1 MHGGFL
7 AGADGE
13 GERQAPVIFGSSA
26 HDGGPGFGHA
36 VSVVRNIMGKDLNP
50 NEDLLVLE
58 IDQKQTVMHNMN
70 RWDLLVHCRG
80 LVAAQHLPAPA
91 DSLHTYTSEFFRTP
105 IMLLHRAT
113 RLHTVIRGDSGGAG
127 IRVERAA
134 DSPHYVITEL
144 CSGSAAARS
153 ADIMPGDVL
162 MSVDGVPVCT
172 SCTAGVTALM
182 TGAAGSPAVLGI
194 VSAASFRV
202 QDLRSVRL
210 PAKEGKAAEMLNF
223 RDMRCLQGITEP
235 VMHVRKGA
243 IVVSMDPIRAVI
255 TSSTIFVVL
264 KDGQDSELQPL
275 TPRLRAAAGQHADGL
290 ANSFA
295 LPFELRALDAI
306 FYTVFLWH
314 LNRVRECKEQA
325 AQMVSAVQTTLTDAV
340 LFQILA
346 RERIMHQEL
355 EALAGLIDAIGIP
368 LDDSDM
374 ISNMC
379 LSRHTDLPP
388 KDCTAAA
395 AAATDRVMRAE
406 HGAPDDADS
415 AGGRAPPRPP
425 AGACTVS
432 GRGFGGSPGDVGVGM
447 GAVSRSRDSHRG
459 ASCDVGSGG
468 EDGGGRAT
476 GRGSAEGSDDACGCV
491 GMDGMPPLILDPSP
505 RLRTAVA
512 AGDEA
517 RRGPARDASTSFQHA
532 LGLGADR
539 QSDADVRAVAAGGG
553 GEEVECEQLLD
564 RYSSVFRGLKQHV
577 HDDLVQLAASKELV
591 RMQLKVRRNA
601 LVDVDMHFELA
612 TCLVAIV
619 FLIPTIFGQNLQ
631 NGLESASDKSLH
643 TALERHTGLGL
654 PFIVV
659 VSASLALGAVSG
671 VCCLCCLR
679 ALRSSL

>member
-1 MHGGFL
+1 MHGDFL

-13 GERQAPVIFGSSA
+13 PERQAPVIFGSSA
-26 HDGGPGFGHA
+26 HDDGADFGHT

-80 LVAAQHLPAPA
+80 LVAAQHLPVPA
-91 DSLHTYTSEFFRTP
+91 DSLHTHTSEFFRTP

-194 VSAASFRV
+194 VSAASFRA
-202 QDLRSVRL
+202 QNQGCVRL
-210 PAKEGKAAEMLNF
+210 PSKESQAAEMLHF

-243 IVVSMDPIRAVI
+243 IVVSTDPIRAVI
-255 TSSTIFVVL
+255 TSNTIFVVL
-264 KDGQDSELQPL
+264 QDGQDAELQPL

-314 LNRVRECKEQA
+314 LDRVRECKEQA
-325 AQMVSAVQTTLTDAV
+325 AQMVSAVQRTLTDAV

-355 EALAGLIDAIGIP
+355 EALAGLIDAIAIP

-388 KDCTAAA
+388 HPTAGTAAA
-395 AAATDRVMRAE
+395 DRVTRTE
-406 HGAPDDADS
+406 HGAAEEADT
-415 AGGRAPPRPP
+415 RRRPP
-425 AGACTVS
+425 AGSCSVS
-432 GRGFGGSPGDVGVGM
+432 GRGFGGGPGDVGVGT
-447 GAVSRSRDSHRG
+447 GAVFQARDSHRC
-459 ASCDVGSGG
+459 ASRDVGSGG

-476 GRGSAEGSDDACGCV
+476 GRGSGEGSGDACGHV
-491 GMDGMPPLILDPSP
+491 GMDGMPALILDPSP
-505 RLRTAVA
+505 RPRTAVA

-517 RRGPARDASTSFQHA
+517 RRGPARDASANLQHA
-532 LGLGADR
+532 LGVGADR
-539 QSDADVRAVAAGGG
+539 QADADVRAVGGGGG
-553 GEEVECEQLLD
+553 GEEMECEQLLD
-564 RYSSVFRGLKQHV
+564 RYSSVFQGLKQHV
-577 HDDLVQLAASKELV
+577 HDDLLQLAASKELV

-601 LVDVDMHFELA
+601 IIDVDMHFELA
-612 TCLVAIV
+612 TCLVAIL
-619 FLIPTIFGQNLQ
+619 FLIPNIFGQNLQ

-659 VSASLALGAVSG
+659 VSASLALVAVSG